1 MKRKFRKS
9 EIFPI
14 LFRNYREY
22 YYYHYKDLFKHLF
35 KQNGI
40 QTITIYH
47 WYVLKKMSLWDII

>member
-47 WYVLKKMSLWDII
+47 WYVLKKLSL